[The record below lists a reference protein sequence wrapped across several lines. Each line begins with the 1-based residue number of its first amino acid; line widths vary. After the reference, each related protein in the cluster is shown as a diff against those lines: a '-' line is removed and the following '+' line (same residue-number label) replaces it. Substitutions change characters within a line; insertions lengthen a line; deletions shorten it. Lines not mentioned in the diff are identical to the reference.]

1 MLITKMLILVMS
13 VKRMSPDLINLGDE
27 GTTYIIDYKGCK
39 VQVVVP

>member
-1 MLITKMLILVMS
+1 
-13 VKRMSPDLINLGDE
+13 MSPDLINLGDE